1 MRSMISWWV
10 KNFPSLFIIID
21 YLYYLLFHYL
31 FALYLDWSLNAC
43 VDKKIKKWKIFYS
56 LVLFSRKMYNRSGK
70 KLTGKKLNVDRQLF
84 KDVLCVTLL
93 QVGGGG
99 GPYQILGNIAAHF
112 PDFHSFINTSWEE
125 VKIFIYS
132 NHLFLSELS
141 PCLSNNLLINHIY
154 SWEIKLKHT
163 GVDITCF
170 LKMQSLR

>member
-1 MRSMISWWV
+1 MISWWV
-10 KNFPSLFIIID
+10 KSFPSLFIIIV

-31 FALYLDWSLNAC
+31 FALHLDWFLNAC
-43 VDKKIKKWKIFYS
+43 VDKKIKKLKLFYS

-93 QVGGGG
+93 Q
-99 GPYQILGNIAAHF
+99 YQVLGNIAAHF

-125 VKIFIYS
+125 MKIFIYS
-132 NHLFLSELS
+132 THLLLLELL
-141 PCLSNNLLINHIY
+141 PCLSSNLLINHIY
-154 SWEIKLKHT
+154 SWEIKLKYT

-170 LKMQSLR
+170 LKMQSIR